1 MSSHRPA
8 HSFFVSRPMYAA
20 RSSDCWLPCTTSTS
34 ERSCCMHV
42 ASSSDESIC
51 GMFSGRLKL
60 GITTLTPMPSPV
72 LTFIGGWGFI
82 GRREEE
88 ALMANAVPARS
99 CLFWGRC
106 EVPKARISPLARH
119 PGAPT
124 QPQDS
129 QPLARPAII

>member
-1 MSSHRPA
+1 
-8 HSFFVSRPMYAA
+8 MYAA

-51 GMFSGRLKL
+51 GMLSGRLKL

-72 LTFIGGWGFI
+72 LTFIGGCGFII

-88 ALMANAVPARS
+88 ALMANAVCQREAACFGAR
-99 CLFWGRC
+99 CR
-106 EVPKARISPLARH
+106 SPTRRADGQNFAPFARH

-124 QPQDS
+124 QPQ
-129 QPLARPAII
+129 ARRGSRNYLDTLF

>member
-72 LTFIGGWGFI
+72 LTFIGGCGIVI

-88 ALMANAVPARS
+88 ALMANAVCQREAA
-99 CLFWGRC
+99 CF
-106 EVPKARISPLARH
+106 
-119 PGAPT
+119 
-124 QPQDS
+124 DS
-129 QPLARPAII
+129 M

>member
-72 LTFIGGWGFI
+72 LTFIGGCGII

-88 ALMANAVPARS
+88 ALMASGVCQR
-99 CLFWGRC
+99 
-106 EVPKARISPLARH
+106 
-119 PGAPT
+119 
-124 QPQDS
+124 
-129 QPLARPAII
+129 

>member
-34 ERSCCMHV
+34 EWSCCMHV

-72 LTFIGGWGFI
+72 LTFIGGCGIVI

-88 ALMANAVPARS
+88 ALMASAVYERVAA
-99 CLFWGRC
+99 CFG
-106 EVPKARISPLARH
+106 
-119 PGAPT
+119 
-124 QPQDS
+124 
-129 QPLARPAII
+129 ARPDAREPG